1 MPGDTAKG
9 CGGRACRNDHGKQ
22 IQRMIRRVWSNE
34 LQAVS
39 ARIRTRL
46 TNSNAPVCLKA
57 VRVTG
62 IASPDFPQ

>member
-1 MPGDTAKG
+1 
-9 CGGRACRNDHGKQ
+9 
-22 IQRMIRRVWSNE
+22 MIRRVWSNE

-57 VRVTG
+57 ARVTG
-62 IASPDFPQ
+62 IASPDCPQ